1 MDQYAA
7 NADYGGGAENY
18 DYDQPS
24 QQRPPPSKFQVRP
37 MVDPEAE
44 GEVDPMQ

>member
-1 MDQYAA
+1 MDQYAGNA
-7 NADYGGGAENY
+7 NYGEGAENY

-24 QQRPPPSKFQVRP
+24 QQRAPPSKFQVRP

-44 GEVDPMQ
+44 GEVDPTQ